1 MNYLKV
7 IKTVAG
13 LTAFA
18 GFFLMVGTTGR
29 SDYMDAIGAYYPV
42 TEMFPQMLI
51 GLAMFAGGAFVAKKC
66 DPDVDEDWEDWEDE
80 IYED

>member
-7 IKTVAG
+7 TRTVAG

-18 GFFLMVGTTGR
+18 GFFLMVTTAST
-29 SDYMDAIGAYYPV
+29 SDYMDAIGAYYPIAS
-42 TEMFPQMLI
+42 MIPKMLM
-51 GLAMFAGGAFVAKKC
+51 GLFMMAGGLLVLKKS
-66 DPDVDEDWEDWEDE
+66 DPDVDEEWEDWSDE